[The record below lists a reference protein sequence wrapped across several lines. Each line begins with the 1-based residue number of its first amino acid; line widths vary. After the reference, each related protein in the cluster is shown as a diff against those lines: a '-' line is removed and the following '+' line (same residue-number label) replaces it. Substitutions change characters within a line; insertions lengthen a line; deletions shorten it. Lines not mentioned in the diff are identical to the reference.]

1 MREKALLA
9 FYVAA
14 VVLLLW
20 AGLAAVARRWA
31 PVGSS
36 CRGRLLLGFAA
47 AGFAFVPLGGVPLW
61 VRAFSFHSNPSLPL
75 LGLGVVA
82 WGRVVLDRDW
92 FGREDWFAVWGF
104 GAVAGTVLY
113 VHPLVATTMDVYF
126 WGWERG
132 LAACVLGALSVL
144 ALAGGLRAGLLL
156 VAALGAL
163 GLDALESRNAWD
175 YVIDPFYWVLSLGM
189 GGALSLRA
197 LRRRRGPR
205 PAPAG
210 IR

>member
-1 MREKALLA
+1 MREQALLA

-20 AGLAAVARRWA
+20 AGLAAVARRWVPGGA
-31 PVGSS
+31 S
-36 CRGRLLLGFAA
+36 CRVRLLLGLAA
-47 AGFAFVPLGGVPLW
+47 AGLAFVPLGGVPLW

-92 FGREDWFAVWGF
+92 FGSEDWAAVWGF

-113 VHPLVATTMDVYF
+113 VHPLVATTVDVYF

-132 LAACVLGALSVL
+132 VAACVLGALAVL
-144 ALAGGLRAGLLL
+144 ALVGGLRAGLLL
-156 VAALGAL
+156 VAALAAL
-163 GLDALESRNAWD
+163 GLEALESRNAWD
-175 YVIDPFYWVLSLGM
+175 YVIDPFYWLLSLGM
-189 GGALSLRA
+189 LGAILLRSV
-197 LRRRRGPR
+197 RRRRTSG
-205 PAPAG
+205 AAVAG
-210 IR
+210 LP